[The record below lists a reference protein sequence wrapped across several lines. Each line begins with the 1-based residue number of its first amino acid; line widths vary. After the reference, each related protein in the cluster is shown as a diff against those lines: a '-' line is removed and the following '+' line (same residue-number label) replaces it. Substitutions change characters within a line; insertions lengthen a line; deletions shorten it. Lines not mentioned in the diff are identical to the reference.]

1 MLSPILFQTE
11 LNTRRMTKLQLP
23 DQIPL
28 FPLSGTLLLPGGNLP
43 LHIFEQRYL
52 DMINDSLQQDR
63 IIGIIQP
70 RMRNSYMHE
79 PPICTTG
86 CAGYITHHDDT
97 PDGCKQI
104 TLSGLYRFEVITEL
118 DTDHLYRVAKVHYL
132 TPDSIGN
139 TSDSNAVGGD
149 KISRLMHSLSSYLPL
164 LDTDI
169 DAYQMQGGHNAELVN
184 KLAMHCPFSAMEKQ
198 ALLEAA
204 NLDARTDLLIDL
216 IERSVLENWHGDSSR
231 LN

>member
-1 MLSPILFQTE
+1 MFSPILSETA
-11 LNTRRMTKLQLP
+11 LKTRRMTKLQLP

-52 DMINDSLQQDR
+52 DMVNDSLQQDR

-70 RMRNSYMHE
+70 RMRESYMHE

-86 CAGYITHHDDT
+86 CAGYITHHDDM

-104 TLSGLYRFEVITEL
+104 TLSGLYRFEIVTEL

-132 TPDSIGN
+132 TPDSAGK
-139 TSDSNAVGGD
+139 TSGDNAVGDD
-149 KISRLMHSLSSYLPL
+149 KISRLMHSLSAYLPL

-169 DAYQMQGGHNAELVN
+169 NAHQLQDGHDAELVN

-204 NLDARTDLLIDL
+204 SLDARTDMLIDL
-216 IERSVLENWHGDSSR
+216 IERSVLENWHADNTR